1 MSVKVEPLT
10 YSIAE
15 CAAALRVSRRTVSNA
30 IHNGQ
35 LPAVRIG
42 GRVLISRAVLAE
54 MFAPPEVAA

>member
-1 MSVKVEPLT
+1 LIPKVEPLT

-15 CAAALRVSRRTVSNA
+15 CAAVLKVSRRTVSNA

-42 GRVLISRAVLAE
+42 GRVLISRAVVAA
-54 MFAPPEVAA
+54 MFAPEVAA